1 MITPEKE
8 YIHLFDLNISVHLF
22 KKKEKKKKGTC
33 TLSLGCDE
41 ILDPINVVEFK
52 LIVTRKRIPFH
63 ITRGCVVLLLGYIVV
78 MVFWL
83 NVEV

>member
-1 MITPEKE
+1 MITPKKE
-8 YIHLFDLNISVHLF
+8 YIHLFYLNISVHLF
-22 KKKEKKKKGTC
+22 KKKRKRKATC
-33 TLSLGCDE
+33 TLSPGCDE

>member
-1 MITPEKE
+1 MITPEKQ
-8 YIHLFDLNISVHLF
+8 YIHLFYLNISMHLF
-22 KKKEKKKKGTC
+22 KKKKKNSH
-33 TLSLGCDE
+33 LSPGCDE

-52 LIVTRKRIPFH
+52 LIVTRKRIPFQ

-78 MVFWL
+78 IVFWL